1 MSSKELFD
9 IKQRVFY
16 IDKHVNVF
24 FNNEIMKLHLNMS
37 KLNQR
42 LVALEKRSHGGG
54 SLPTDS
60 EGSVNDIPV
69 QTDESKPQKATKKKL
84 GRTVTNI
91 RTVNLG

>member
-1 MSSKELFD
+1 MSSKEIFD

-42 LVALEKRSHGGG
+42 LATLEKRSQGGG
-54 SLPTDS
+54 DLPTDS

-69 QTDESKPQKATKKKL
+69 QTDESKPQKATKKKQ
-84 GRTVTNI
+84 GRAVTNI